1 MADRPLELGWLRVI
15 AEVGRAGNLTTAAER
30 LRLTQPGVSYQIR
43 RIEEELGVALLR
55 RHHRGV
61 DLTDEGRRLYELA
74 ARQVAEIDRLAQDIR
89 GRRELPTIRLHTD
102 YAFSSMWLM
111 PRMQDFRARHPEINL
126 QIVAT
131 QNPFGQAAGD
141 EDVTVAF
148 GTKAQAGEDAVLLLS
163 ERVMPVC
170 AAGFP
175 ADAAAAPDVDALA
188 RARLIH
194 LDSASSSWFDWN
206 AYFARLGLRRD
217 ADRASGDISF
227 NTYSLVIQAA
237 IAEQGIAIGWT
248 GLVDDMLASGAL
260 RAIGP
265 TVEAPDRGYWLV
277 APRREGAAERR
288 LVDWLLAQ

>member
-61 DLTDEGRRLYELA
+61 DLTDEGQRLYELA
-74 ARQVAEIDRLAQDIR
+74 ARHVAEIDRLAQDIR
-89 GRRELPTIRLHTD
+89 GRREQPTIRLHTD

-111 PRMQDFRARHPEINL
+111 PRMQDFRARHQEINL

-131 QNPFGQAAGD
+131 QNPLGQAAGD

-148 GTKAQAGEDAVLLLS
+148 GTKAQAGGDAVLLLS
-163 ERVMPVC
+163 ERVTPVC
-170 AAGFP
+170 AA
-175 ADAAAAPDVDALA
+175 DYAAGPDVDTLT

-194 LDSASSSWFDWN
+194 LDSTSPSWFDWS
-206 AYFARLGLRRD
+206 AYFARFGLRRD
-217 ADRASGDISF
+217 ADRTSGDISF

-237 IAEQGIAIGWT
+237 IAEQGITLGWT

-260 RAIGP
+260 KTIGP

-277 APRREGAAERR
+277 APRRDAPAEQR